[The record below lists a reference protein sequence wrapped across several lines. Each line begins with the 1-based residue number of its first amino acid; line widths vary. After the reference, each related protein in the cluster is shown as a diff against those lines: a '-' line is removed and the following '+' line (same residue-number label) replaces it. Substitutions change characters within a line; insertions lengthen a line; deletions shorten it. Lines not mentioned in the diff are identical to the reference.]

1 MNIQELVDKAIN
13 FIVETQS
20 DYDYICEMN
29 GEWCAEHCIDYLR
42 KECVIEFLT
51 NNYGGNETIK

>member
-1 MNIQELVDKAIN
+1 
-13 FIVETQS
+13 
-20 DYDYICEMN
+20 MN